1 MPFQFRETNLPGLM
15 LIEPKVF
22 VDDRGFFLE
31 TYKRSEFAAH
41 GIEVVFTQCNQ
52 SRSSRGTLRGLHFQ
66 KSPQA
71 QAKLVR
77 ALSGEIFDVVVD
89 LRDGS
94 PTRGKW
100 HGVYLTSD
108 NKSMLYVPAGFA
120 HGFCVTSEMADI
132 SYMTSAEYAPDL
144 EGGVS
149 WDDPELKIDWP
160 VSPPQLSARDRSWPC
175 LKDIDA
181 GFAFE
186 TQTKTNAYSEN
197 R

>member
-1 MPFQFRETNLPGLM
+1 MAFQFHETDLPGLL
-15 LIEPKVF
+15 LIEPTVF
-22 VDDRGFFLE
+22 PDDRGFFME

-41 GIEVVFTQCNQ
+41 GIEDVFIQCNQ
-52 SRSSRGTLRGLHFQ
+52 SRSSHGTLRGLHFQ
-66 KSPQA
+66 KTPRA

-77 ALSGEIFDVVVD
+77 AMSGEIFDVVVD

-120 HGFCVTSEMADI
+120 HGFCVTSDVADI

-144 EGGVS
+144 EGGVC
-149 WDDPELKIDWP
+149 WDDPDLKIDWP
-160 VSPPQLSARDRSWPC
+160 ISRPHLSIRDQSWPC
-175 LKDIDA
+175 WKNIDCR
-181 GFAFE
+181 FH
-186 TQTKTNAYSEN
+186 Y
-197 R
+197 